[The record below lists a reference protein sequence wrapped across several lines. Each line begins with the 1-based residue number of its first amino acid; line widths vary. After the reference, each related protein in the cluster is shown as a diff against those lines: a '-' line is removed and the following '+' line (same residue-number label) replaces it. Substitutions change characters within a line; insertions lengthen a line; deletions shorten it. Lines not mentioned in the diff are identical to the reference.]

1 MKTSDDYVKQMKEE
15 LKEINTEIN
24 TETVVN
30 WCRKQL
36 KKYYSERKLTELEIA
51 KDEILYK

>member
-15 LKEINTEIN
+15 LKEIN

-36 KKYYSERKLTELEIA
+36 KKYYSERKFTELEIA
-51 KDEILYK
+51 KDEILYR